1 MRKTINQELMRNT
14 NKKLIFTCIKD
25 NLIISKRIIAEKLGL
40 STTTVATVINEL
52 EIDNKIQSCGSAKS
66 TGGRKSIL
74 YEVNST
80 AGYAMGIDLQVDR
93 IVFVLLDFA
102 GNLVSTKEIPLT
114 NKSEWAVA
122 SVLNKVI
129 PEFVRENNISVDK
142 ILGVG
147 LGVPGIV
154 NSQSGIINFAPNLEW
169 ENVNLRPLL
178 KCQTP
183 IIVENEANA
192 AALGEKGFGVGRNT
206 SDMIYVSVGM
216 GVGCGIIIENKLF
229 SGTSF
234 NAGEFGHMTVEPD
247 GPVCKC
253 GKKGCWETFA
263 SNNAAL
269 NLYKKKSGLGLEEFE
284 DFVQRVMA
292 EEEIALE
299 VADQIIKYLGIGIGN
314 IVNGL
319 NPQMV
324 VIGGKLTEAKDIIYD
339 KVLQQIKYF
348 TLSKSL
354 TELEVRFSAL
364 NSKASAMGVAGMVL
378 DQAVESL

>member
-1 MRKTINQELMRNT
+1 
-14 NKKLIFTCIKD
+14 
-25 NLIISKRIIAEKLGL
+25 
-40 STTTVATVINEL
+40 
-52 EIDNKIQSCGSAKS
+52 
-66 TGGRKSIL
+66 
-74 YEVNST
+74 
-80 AGYAMGIDLQVDR
+80 
-93 IVFVLLDFA
+93 
-102 GNLVSTKEIPLT
+102 
-114 NKSEWAVA
+114 
-122 SVLNKVI
+122 
-129 PEFVRENNISVDK
+129 
-142 ILGVG
+142 
-147 LGVPGIV
+147 
-154 NSQSGIINFAPNLEW
+154 
-169 ENVNLRPLL
+169 
-178 KCQTP
+178 
-183 IIVENEANA
+183 
-192 AALGEKGFGVGRNT
+192 
-206 SDMIYVSVGM
+206 MIYVSVGM